1 MLHENLVM
9 RNFSVLERLAQSDA
23 TLTEL
28 AQSAKCRQGDLSSSI
43 QILQDQEL
51 VSQSGERY
59 ELADRE
65 ATTRIIETIN
75 PWIAYF
81 NGKFYDIAKDT
92 AKAIHEKSWG
102 ANGVVDVMLYGSTLT
117 SKSPKDIDL
126 LVIHDGGR
134 LRPFSPYSTLRV
146 DEPVGKENARDSA
159 YGIFRQ
165 LGYKTEGRG
174 NDSVAVAVGKRIAGL
189 GAGNFTEEEIAEKT
203 KDWERVSREI
213 FKFHDEPDV
222 SNSYDVHGINN
233 IFDVIVLHA
242 GALMAD
248 ANEQVAGRYGT
259 ITGMRNSAV
268 ESCRD
273 PTFWHTI
280 LSEGRI
286 YDREKHDFSLRVED
300 KYAGA
305 VDLFP
310 SK

>member
-9 RNFSVLERLAQSDA
+9 RNLSVLERLARSDA
-23 TLTEL
+23 TLIEL
-28 AQSAKCRQGDLSSSI
+28 AQSAKCRQGDLSSSL
-43 QILQDQEL
+43 QILQEQRL

-59 ELADRE
+59 QLANHE
-65 ATTRIIETIN
+65 ATAGIIETIN

-92 AKAIHEKSWG
+92 AKSIHEKALDAS
-102 ANGVVDVMLYGSTLT
+102 GVVDVILYGSTL
-117 SKSPKDIDL
+117 SSESPKDIDM

-134 LRPFSPYSTLRV
+134 LRAFSPYSTLRV
-146 DEPVGKENARDSA
+146 DEPIGKENARDSA

-165 LGYKTEGRG
+165 LGYKHDDNKT
-174 NDSVAVAVGKRIAGL
+174 DTVAVAVGKRIEGLNAGTVTDEQI
-189 GAGNFTEEEIAEKT
+189 AGETKLW
-203 KDWERVSREI
+203 KDWCEKEYGSFELADRLDI
-213 FKFHDEPDV
+213 
-222 SNSYDVHGINN
+222 HGINN
-233 IFDVIVLHA
+233 VFDVIVLHV

-248 ANEQVAGRYGT
+248 ANDQVAGIYGT
-259 ITGMRNSAV
+259 ITGMRKSAV

-286 YDREKHDFSLRVED
+286 YDREKHDFSIKVED